1 MRRNTLD
8 RPGPARQHE
17 PAQAAAA
24 IADAGAS
31 SDSPVESTATTPAV
45 IATSHLRRT
54 LLGLDT
60 VAALFAWVLA
70 LAAEPSFRQQPLR
83 LVGVA
88 ATATAVTL
96 LVFRSKEL
104 YLSRVCAVRSV
115 EVGRLLYACAMSGA
129 LFLVAEAV
137 AMDAAHVRTA
147 ASGAVVTFLVAALLR
162 GIFSR
167 SVSSARGR
175 GKFSRPIVVVA
186 SGRDG
191 GALVDLLSSHPE
203 LGYRVAGV
211 VSPADLPLSEVDG
224 PWLGAHTLDV
234 VRAAGA
240 NGVVIAASGVPS
252 GTLNRLV
259 RTLTA
264 ANVHVQLS
272 VGLVG
277 IDSRRLRSVPLAHEP
292 FLYLERPVLSSW
304 QVLLKRALDVAIGTV
319 ALLATAP
326 LLALIAAAIWLQDR
340 GPVLYRSE
348 RIGEDGKPFTM
359 YKFRTMTIDADT
371 RLAELAHSN
380 ARTGPLFKAAHDPRV
395 TRAGRFLRAA
405 SLDELPQLWNVLRGS
420 MSLVGPRPALAR
432 EVAEFDLEL
441 STSRHSVRPGITGL
455 WQMEARDNP
464 SFSAYRRLDIF
475 YVENWSMWLDLAIL
489 GGTAQSVAVRAVVGC
504 LRALRDKSPSPALQD
519 SPAPTSFILE

>member
-1 MRRNTLD
+1 MWRNVLD
-8 RPGPARQHE
+8 AVPATETRDTPAPELFTPAAAVPDIKVGPAPSNLRRVLLAIDTVTSLVVWGVALSSE
-17 PAQAAAA
+17 PAHQ
-24 IADAGAS
+24 D
-31 SDSPVESTATTPAV
+31 DPAQ
-45 IATSHLRRT
+45 
-54 LLGLDT
+54 
-60 VAALFAWVLA
+60 LA
-70 LAAEPSFRQQPLR
+70 LLT
-83 LVGVA
+83 LA
-88 ATATAVTL
+88 ATVITL
-96 LVFRSKEL
+96 AVFRSKEL

-115 EVGRLLYACAMSGA
+115 EVGRLLYACAASGVG
-129 LFLVAEAV
+129 LLLTEAV
-137 AMDAAHVRTA
+137 VSDRAHVREAVLGA
-147 ASGAVVTFLVAALLR
+147 AGTFVVDSLLR

-167 SVSSARGR
+167 SVNSARGR
-175 GKFSRPIVVVA
+175 GHFSRPVVVVG
-186 SGRDG
+186 SGSDG
-191 GALVDLLSSHPE
+191 TDLVDLLASHPE

-211 VSPADLPLSEVDG
+211 VSPADLPLSGRDD
-224 PWLGAHTLDV
+224 PWLGGHTLELV
-234 VRAAGA
+234 QAAGA
-240 NGVVIAASGVPS
+240 NGVIIATSSIPS

-292 FLYLERPVLSSW
+292 FLYVERPVLSAW
-304 QVLLKRALDVAIGTV
+304 QILLKRALDVVIGSF
-319 ALLATAP
+319 ALLVTAP
-326 LLALIAAAIWLQDR
+326 VFALIALAIRLQD
-340 GPVLYRSE
+340 GAPVFYSSE

-359 YKFRTMTIDADT
+359 HKFRTMTTDADK
-371 RLAELAHSN
+371 RLAELASSN
-380 ARTGPLFKAAHDPRV
+380 DRTGPLFKAAADPRV
-395 TRAGRFLRAA
+395 TRIGRFLRAA

-489 GGTAQSVAVRAVVGC
+489 GGTAQAVAVRGVVGC
-504 LRALRDKSPSPALQD
+504 LQALRGKSPEPSLKESPS
-519 SPAPTSFILE
+519 SPTFV